1 MPEVRNLVAVEFLS
15 LDGVMQSLG
24 SPDEDTSGGFR
35 HGGWAQGYGDEV
47 LGRFAGE
54 RMAPTDAY
62 LFGRRTYE
70 KMAAFWPSQPDSN
83 PMAAHLNA
91 MPKHVAS
98 TTLHTLDWPGARLL
112 EGDVRA
118 AVADLKAQPGGRIT
132 ILGSGELVRSLV
144 AAGLVDELELFI
156 HPLVL
161 GGGKRLFA
169 DDGVLRR
176 FELAGS
182 VTTTTG
188 VLLLTYRRA

>member
-1 MPEVRNLVAVEFLS
+1 MSRSLVAVEFLS

-35 HGGWAQGYGDEV
+35 HGGWSQPYGDHV
-47 LGRFAGE
+47 LGKFAGA
-54 RMAPTDAY
+54 RFGLTDAY

-70 KMAAFWPSQPDSN
+70 KMAAFWPTQPDTN

-91 MPKHVAS
+91 TPKHVAS
-98 TTLHTLDWPGARLL
+98 TTLQTLTWPGAAVL
-112 EGDVRA
+112 EGDVPA
-118 AVADLKAQPGGRIT
+118 AVAALKAQTGGRIT
-132 ILGSGELVRSLV
+132 ILGSGVLVRSLLEHD
-144 AAGLVDELELFI
+144 LVDELELFI

-176 FELAGS
+176 LELVER

-188 VLLLTYRRA
+188 VLLVSYRRT

>member
-1 MPEVRNLVAVEFLS
+1 MSRTLAAVEFLS

-35 HGGWAQGYGDEV
+35 HGGWSQRYGDHV
-47 LGRFAGE
+47 LGQFAGA
-54 RMAPTDAY
+54 RLGRTDAY
-62 LFGRRTYE
+62 LFGRQTYE
-70 KMAAFWPSQPDSN
+70 KMAAFWPTQPDSN

-91 MPKHVAS
+91 TPKHVAS
-98 TTLHTLDWPGARLL
+98 TTLHTLDWPGGHLL
-112 EGDVRA
+112 EGDAPA

-132 ILGSGELVRSLV
+132 ILGSGVLVRSLMEHD
-144 AAGLVDELELFI
+144 LVDELELFI

-176 FELAGS
+176 FELAES

-188 VLLLTYRRA
+188 VLLLAYRRA